1 MPIIVFVCRLT
12 YKSRLWW
19 KNCAKLETEKERL
32 LLCYQINRQI
42 VSGRFPVTREAAL
55 EFASLMAQLDLGD
68 CSLISNKGSANNTI
82 SNQGTSNVHR
92 SPKSTANGTLS
103 PAASLQNSSTLNALN
118 NVHGILMAHS
128 NQALNA
134 IDKFYPYR
142 YRDQLSQEGLAELQ
156 AKLMA
161 KWRAL
166 KGKTQGDC
174 VRAYL
179 NSTRKWPYFGASLFQ
194 VCSCLP

>member
-1 MPIIVFVCRLT
+1 M
-12 YKSRLWW
+12 
-19 KNCAKLETEKERL
+19 
-32 LLCYQINRQI
+32 
-42 VSGRFPVTREAAL
+42 SGRFPVTREAAL
-55 EFASLMAQLDLGD
+55 EFASLMAQMDLGE
-68 CSLISNKGSANNTI
+68 CSLISNKSSANNTI

-103 PAASLQNSSTLNALN
+103 PPPCLQNSNTLNALN

-142 YRDQLSQEGLAELQ
+142 YRDQLGQEGLAELQ
-156 AKLMA
+156 AKLLA

-166 KGKTQGDC
+166 KGKTQSDC

-194 VCSCLP
+194 VSFISSVLMLLALISLI

>member
-1 MPIIVFVCRLT
+1 
-12 YKSRLWW
+12 
-19 KNCAKLETEKERL
+19 
-32 LLCYQINRQI
+32 
-42 VSGRFPVTREAAL
+42 
-55 EFASLMAQLDLGD
+55 
-68 CSLISNKGSANNTI
+68 
-82 SNQGTSNVHR
+82 
-92 SPKSTANGTLS
+92 
-103 PAASLQNSSTLNALN
+103 
-118 NVHGILMAHS
+118 MAHS

-166 KGKTQGDC
+166 KGKTQVDC

-179 NSTRKWPYFGASLFQ
+179 NSTRKWPYFGATLFQ
-194 VCSCLP
+194 VS